1 MSAPPVPPAG
11 APSSAPS
18 PGSAAAGTPL
28 RIDTE
33 KSWARANAWLNT
45 PEAAAAGAKGTEVK
59 QALDLAKVRWGQPGQ
74 AAPLVLQACQLA
86 GLEPVAGDELVAV
99 APATP
104 AQPAT
109 TTPAAT
115 PAQPAPNPLT
125 WTPLANPPA
134 RKLALATTT
143 APPAQPA
150 PFWRRLAVAAAIIAA
165 ATGVGLAGAVVGV
178 AAVGLAAAGGLGG
191 LAIVGAV
198 IAVRRGGAVGLAG
211 AAALVVAA
219 IALAVGL
226 AGGHIHATGGGV
238 AAVLAGAV
246 IAAVTAVGDDFIAA
260 ARAAMDKSGAQRP
273 QR

>member
-1 MSAPPVPPAG
+1 MSTPIPPAG

-18 PGSAAAGTPL
+18 PGSAAAFPPL

-33 KSWARANAWLNT
+33 KSWAKANAWLNT

-86 GLEPVAGDELVAV
+86 GLEPVDGDDLVV
-99 APATP
+99 
-104 AQPAT
+104 
-109 TTPAAT
+109 
-115 PAQPAPNPLT
+115 AQPAPTTTAPA
-125 WTPLANPPA
+125 WTPPANPPA
-134 RKLALATTT
+134 RKLALATT
-143 APPAQPA
+143 APPTQPA
-150 PFWRRLAVAAAIIAA
+150 PFWQRLAWTAALVAGAA
-165 ATGVGLAGAVVGV
+165 GVGACGAVVGV
-178 AAVGLAAAGGLGG
+178 AAIGLAAAGGLGG

-246 IAAVTAVGDDFIAA
+246 IAAVIAVGDDLIAA
-260 ARAAMDKSGAQRP
+260 ARMAMDKGGTQRP